1 MVSIT
6 HVLSASS
13 LAPSQLSWA
22 ASRQG
27 TEEWPERSPRGD
39 GIGPEGRPA
48 GCTLGW
54 QGRKAP
60 CGLRSRGRG
69 GQAAIRGRL
78 TWEKISTRCPSS
90 RSFLSIFC
98 SSMSFPDDLT
108 RELPS

>member
-60 CGLRSRGRG
+60 CGLRSRGG
-69 GQAAIRGRL
+69 GEPGSHPGAAHLGEDQH
-78 TWEKISTRCPSS
+78 TVPFISQ
-90 RSFLSIFC
+90 FLEH
-98 SSMSFPDDLT
+98 LLQQH
-108 RELPS
+108 ELP